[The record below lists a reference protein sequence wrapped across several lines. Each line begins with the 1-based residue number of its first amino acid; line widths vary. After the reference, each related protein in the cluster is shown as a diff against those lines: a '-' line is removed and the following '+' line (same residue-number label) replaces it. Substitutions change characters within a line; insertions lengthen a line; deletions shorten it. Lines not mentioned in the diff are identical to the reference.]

1 MDRETAQFCY
11 ALQGDPWAVL
21 DFDLPLPADLDTLR
35 HARDILYA
43 IIHSVR
49 CTLDDALPMIGRLIE
64 IDRRIAAL
72 KEANTPPP

>member
-1 MDRETAQFCY
+1 VGGPRLRPAI
-11 ALQGDPWAVL
+11 
-21 DFDLPLPADLDTLR
+21 PADLDALR

-49 CTLDDALPMIGRLIE
+49 CTLDDALPMIGRLVE